1 MSVSASTLV
10 LAASMAL
17 TLPALA
23 AENCAQLPDAL
34 QSIAVNHIAQ
44 NSELLS
50 LDNKLDTYIKPCLS
64 PVTEQNKKAICAHG
78 KLVAEQAL
86 RVVAR
91 IDQAGSRNPFFGQ
104 RQNQVLCQ
112 CIAFAGTHEA
122 VARQRHMRLDWV
134 EAIHDQAAVP
144 ANGARCPS
152 GRHRMLCL
160 SIHAHAVWVVTMF
173 F

>member
-50 LDNKLDTYIKPCLS
+50 LDNKLDTYIKPCQS
-64 PVTEQNKKAICAHG
+64 PNKTKKPSVPMANWWP
-78 KLVAEQAL
+78 
-86 RVVAR
+86 
-91 IDQAGSRNPFFGQ
+91 SR
-104 RQNQVLCQ
+104 
-112 CIAFAGTHEA
+112 H
-122 VARQRHMRLDWV
+122 
-134 EAIHDQAAVP
+134 
-144 ANGARCPS
+144 
-152 GRHRMLCL
+152 
-160 SIHAHAVWVVTMF
+160 
-173 F
+173 

>member
-44 NSELLS
+44 TSELLS

-91 IDQAGSRNPFFGQ
+91 IDQAGSRNPFLANAKIRSYASASLLLERMKQ
-104 RQNQVLCQ
+104 LR
-112 CIAFAGTHEA
+112 
-122 VARQRHMRLDWV
+122 
-134 EAIHDQAAVP
+134 
-144 ANGARCPS
+144 ANGTC
-152 GRHRMLCL
+152 
-160 SIHAHAVWVVTMF
+160 V
-173 F
+173 